1 MARGLKEENLRLRSL
16 LDEAAMSNKGL
27 ARRVVDLAATRGLA
41 SVRCD
46 HTSVLRWLAG
56 EQPRPPVPELAAEVL
71 SNALGRKVSE
81 TELGM
86 TPSDLPGDLGLQLP
100 TGWTETIATSTALW
114 RADVQR
120 RRFLVNAVFTSAAL
134 PASALRWLTSPPA
147 AAPAASGTRKVGRA
161 DIDAIRELTRSYRE
175 MDNRLG
181 GGKLRSS
188 IVSYLDDHVSRLLT
202 AGSYQEETGR
212 QLAAACGELSQL
224 AGWVAYDSDEHGLAQ
239 RYLTQALAYS
249 RHADDHAL
257 AAEVLAAQAHQAL
270 YLARPDEAV
279 DLARAAQ
286 AAAVRHGSAT
296 LLTECLVMEAHGHAA
311 RNDAHACGAALARA
325 EQTFD
330 RAAREDDPA
339 WLAYFDEAYL
349 AARMAQCF
357 RDLGEAGHAA
367 RYARR
372 SLDMDGR
379 YVRGRAF
386 NLSLLATAYAAQG
399 EPVQASAV
407 GRQALDLTVRL
418 TSARSVRYVRDL
430 VRDPSPA
437 STTSRRSATS
447 RRRYASGCP
456 PQQGMLHPDDGDRA
470 QDVAPGDHRR
480 RLVNRH
486 PADLGRLVHLRLPD
500 KLGPVR
506 QVQVLRV
513 VGVADNRLAGHDE
526 LDTAR
531 APARLLLHLARR
543 RRGRVLSVVHVAARQ
558 LPHPAVHDEPVP
570 AHHQHPLARVVQDH
584 RHRAAPHPEDVLRE
598 PHVVRKLDIGQ
609 AHADVRGVVHQ
620 PLAVDHPLVRVS
632 HVRDT
637 TGPGSRR
644 PATVD
649 PTATSDIPGVDL
661 RYTCGPTCPA
671 PLGGQHRFST
681 RPGNDGK

>member
-1 MARGLKEENLRLRSL
+1 MPRVLKEENLRLRSL

-41 SVRCD
+41 GVRCD

-86 TPSDLPGDLGLQLP
+86 TPSNLPGDLGLQLP

-161 DIDAIRELTRSYRE
+161 DIDAIRELTHSYRE

-181 GGKLRSS
+181 GGKLRTS

-202 AGSYQEETGR
+202 AGSYREETGR

-239 RYLTQALAYS
+239 RYLTQALAYA

-311 RNDAHACGAALARA
+311 RNDATPAAPLSLGRSRPSTAPPARMTRHGCPTSTRRTWPPA
-325 EQTFD
+325 WRSASATSARQATPPGT
-330 RAAREDDPA
+330 RAAR
-339 WLAYFDEAYL
+339 WTWT
-349 AARMAQCF
+349 AATCA
-357 RDLGEAGHAA
+357 AGP
-367 RYARR
+367 
-372 SLDMDGR
+372 STSPCSPPPTPP
-379 YVRGRAF
+379 RA
-386 NLSLLATAYAAQG
+386 
-399 EPVQASAV
+399 
-407 GRQALDLTVRL
+407 
-418 TSARSVRYVRDL
+418 
-430 VRDPSPA
+430 SP
-437 STTSRRSATS
+437 
-447 RRRYASGCP
+447 CK
-456 PQQGMLHPDDGDRA
+456 
-470 QDVAPGDHRR
+470 R
-480 RLVNRH
+480 RLSGGRH
-486 PADLGRLVHLRLPD
+486 W
-500 KLGPVR
+500 
-506 QVQVLRV
+506 
-513 VGVADNRLAGHDE
+513 
-526 LDTAR
+526 T
-531 APARLLLHLARR
+531 
-543 RRGRVLSVVHVAARQ
+543 
-558 LPHPAVHDEPVP
+558 
-570 AHHQHPLARVVQDH
+570 
-584 RHRAAPHPEDVLRE
+584 
-598 PHVVRKLDIGQ
+598 
-609 AHADVRGVVHQ
+609 
-620 PLAVDHPLVRVS
+620 
-632 HVRDT
+632 
-637 TGPGSRR
+637 
-644 PATVD
+644 
-649 PTATSDIPGVDL
+649 
-661 RYTCGPTCPA
+661 
-671 PLGGQHRFST
+671 
-681 RPGNDGK
+681 

>member
-1 MARGLKEENLRLRSL
+1 VPREPKEQNLRLRSL

-27 ARRVVDLAATRGLA
+27 ARRVVDLAATRGLTG
-41 SVRCD
+41 VRCD

-56 EQPRPPVPELAAEVL
+56 EQPRPPVPELAAEVVG
-71 SNALGRKVSE
+71 NALGRKVSE

-86 TPSDLPGDLGLQLP
+86 TRSDLPGDLGLQLP
-100 TGWTETIATSTALW
+100 TGWTETVATSTALW

-147 AAPAASGTRKVGRA
+147 GAPSASGTRQVARA

-181 GGKLRSS
+181 GGRLRTAV
-188 IVSYLDDHVSRLLT
+188 VSYLDDHVSRLLT
-202 AGSYQEETGR
+202 AGSYREETGR

-249 RHADDHAL
+249 RHASDHAL
-257 AAEVLAAQAHQAL
+257 AAEVLAGQAHQAL

-311 RNDAHACGAALARA
+311 RNDARACGGVLARA

-339 WLAYFDEAYL
+339 WLSYFDEAYL

-399 EPVQASAV
+399 EPEQASAV
-407 GRQALDLTVRL
+407 GRQALDLTVGL

-430 VRDPSPA
+430 VRVL
-437 STTSRRSATS
+437 R
-447 RRRYASGCP
+447 
-456 PQQGMLHPDDGDRA
+456 PQA
-470 QDVAPGDHRR
+470 DVAAVRDFTAEVRE
-480 RLVNRH
+480 
-486 PADLGRLVHLRLPD
+486 RLP
-500 KLGPVR
+500 
-506 QVQVLRV
+506 
-513 VGVADNRLAGHDE
+513 
-526 LDTAR
+526 
-531 APARLLLHLARR
+531 
-543 RRGRVLSVVHVAARQ
+543 AAAE
-558 LPHPAVHDEPVP
+558 H
-570 AHHQHPLARVVQDH
+570 
-584 RHRAAPHPEDVLRE
+584 AAPR
-598 PHVVRKLDIGQ
+598 
-609 AHADVRGVVHQ
+609 
-620 PLAVDHPLVRVS
+620 
-632 HVRDT
+632 
-637 TGPGSRR
+637 
-644 PATVD
+644 
-649 PTATSDIPGVDL
+649 
-661 RYTCGPTCPA
+661 
-671 PLGGQHRFST
+671 
-681 RPGNDGK
+681 

>member
-1 MARGLKEENLRLRSL
+1 MPRVLKEENLRLRSL

-27 ARRVVDLAATRGLA
+27 ARRVVDLAATRGLTG
-41 SVRCD
+41 VRCD

-86 TPSDLPGDLGLQLP
+86 TPSNLPGDLGLQLP

-147 AAPAASGTRKVGRA
+147 DAPSASGTRKVGRA

-181 GGKLRSS
+181 GGKLRTS

-202 AGSYQEETGR
+202 TGSYQEETGR

-239 RYLTQALAYS
+239 RYLTQALAYA

-257 AAEVLAAQAHQAL
+257 AAEILAAQAHQAL

-339 WLAYFDEAYL
+339 WLVL
-349 AARMAQCF
+349 
-357 RDLGEAGHAA
+357 L
-367 RYARR
+367 RR
-372 SLDMDGR
+372 GIPGR
-379 YVRGRAF
+379 PHG
-386 NLSLLATAYAAQG
+386 
-399 EPVQASAV
+399 AV
-407 GRQALDLTVRL
+407 
-418 TSARSVRYVRDL
+418 
-430 VRDPSPA
+430 
-437 STTSRRSATS
+437 
-447 RRRYASGCP
+447 
-456 PQQGMLHPDDGDRA
+456 
-470 QDVAPGDHRR
+470 
-480 RLVNRH
+480 
-486 PADLGRLVHLRLPD
+486 LPR
-500 KLGPVR
+500 P
-506 QVQVLRV
+506 
-513 VGVADNRLAGHDE
+513 
-526 LDTAR
+526 
-531 APARLLLHLARR
+531 
-543 RRGRVLSVVHVAARQ
+543 RRGRPRRPLRAPLTGHGRPLRARPGLQ
-558 LPHPAVHDEPVP
+558 PLPA
-570 AHHQHPLARVVQDH
+570 
-584 RHRAAPHPEDVLRE
+584 RHRLRRPGRARAGVGCRAA
-598 PHVVRKLDIGQ
+598 G
-609 AHADVRGVVHQ
+609 
-620 PLAVDHPLVRVS
+620 
-632 HVRDT
+632 
-637 TGPGSRR
+637 TGPDR
-644 PATVD
+644 P
-649 PTATSDIPGVDL
+649 PHLGPQRPL
-661 RYTCGPTCPA
+661 RP
-671 PLGGQHRFST
+671 
-681 RPGNDGK
+681 